1 MTRGYIAHSFHSSV
15 AVSPWFSTLGGAIF
29 VALSAA
35 TLPAPVERIVRRA
48 SVAIFA
54 WTTIAVAAFIA
65 ASFASRDWLDWVP
78 TDQARIQYMLAAV
91 STTLY
96 CFAVW
101 RYLQAFQFA
110 RLPSQATMVACLILL
125 AQVPAIILWG
135 KPWYL
140 SWWIYHALYL
150 AAFVV
155 LFAGWAIE
163 AHRAGS
169 LKAIAD
175 GLSMRDALA
184 QLDRGHSAHMI
195 ELVDAIEAKDTATLG
210 HVRRV
215 SAYAF
220 AIGKKLGL
228 QPQELRSLALAAELH
243 DVGKIGV
250 PDHVLTKPG
259 PLTEEETA
267 QMREHTQRGYD
278 IAQRVS
284 ALRTLAPVIRAHHE
298 RLSGN
303 GYPDGLA
310 GDQIPLHARIIAVA
324 DSYDAMTS
332 VRPYRSA
339 MSRDAAVAELGR
351 VRGHELDDRCVGAFL
366 EWLNESQPL
375 PQAA

>member
-1 MTRGYIAHSFHSSV
+1 
-15 AVSPWFSTLGGAIF
+15 
-29 VALSAA
+29 
-35 TLPAPVERIVRRA
+35 
-48 SVAIFA
+48 VAIFA
-54 WTTIAVAAFIA
+54 WTAIAVVAFIA
-65 ASFASRDWLDWVP
+65 VSFASKDWLDSVP
-78 TDQARIQYMLAAV
+78 TDKPTVQYALTAA
-91 STTLY
+91 STALY
-96 CFAVW
+96 GFAAW

-110 RLPSQATMVACLILL
+110 RLPSQAAMVACLTLL

-135 KPWYL
+135 EPWHL

-150 AAFVV
+150 TAFVV

-169 LKAIAD
+169 LKSIAD

-184 QLDRGHSAHMI
+184 QLNRGHSAHMI
-195 ELVDAIEAKDTATLG
+195 ELVDAIEAKDAATLG

-215 SAYAF
+215 SAYAL

-228 QPQELRSLALAAELH
+228 PAPELRSLVLAAELH

-250 PDHVLTKPG
+250 PDHVLAKPG
-259 PLTEEETA
+259 PLSEEETI
-267 QMREHTQRGYD
+267 QMREHTRRGFD

-284 ALRTLAPVIRAHHE
+284 TLRPLAPVIRAHHE

-310 GDQIPLHARIIAVA
+310 GDQIPLLARIIAVA

-332 VRPYRSA
+332 MRPYRPA
-339 MSRDAAVAELGR
+339 MSRAAAVDELGR
-351 VRGHELDDRCVGAFL
+351 VRGCELDDRCVGAFL
-366 EWLNESQPL
+366 EWLDQEQPL
-375 PQAA
+375 PLTA